1 MTLDAAARIAILGR
15 DSDGILRRADLVAT
29 SDGPRGVRHE
39 GDTTLAT
46 LRPVL
51 PASLVALALASCA
64 QSYEPLIDMKGVD
77 QARYQQDLA
86 ECRTYAEKVS
96 PAGEA
101 ATGGVIG
108 AGIGA
113 ALGAI
118 VGAFS
123 GGAGTGAALGAGVG
137 GAGGAA
143 SGGLHGVEGQK
154 QVINNCLR
162 HRGYA
167 VLR

>member
-1 MTLDAAARIAILGR
+1 MAIYRLG
-15 DSDGILRRADLVAT
+15 
-29 SDGPRGVRHE
+29 
-39 GDTTLAT
+39 LAFS
-46 LRPVL
+46 LAVL
-51 PASLVALALASCA
+51 AGCA
-64 QSYEPLIDMKGVD
+64 QSYEPIVDMKGVD
-77 QARYQQDLA
+77 QARYRQDLA

-118 VGAFS
+118 VGAFG
-123 GGAGTGAALGAGVG
+123 GGAGTGAAVGAGVG

-143 SGGLHGVEGQK
+143 SGGLRGVEGQK